1 MPHFPY
7 VILGED
13 VTRARM
19 YPGNRF
25 HHDLQKRIML
35 GGRKEGTMGSLLW
48 LIIVIIIVLIVLGF
62 VFGRGRFR

>member
-1 MPHFPY
+1 
-7 VILGED
+7 
-13 VTRARM
+13 
-19 YPGNRF
+19 
-25 HHDLQKRIML
+25 ML